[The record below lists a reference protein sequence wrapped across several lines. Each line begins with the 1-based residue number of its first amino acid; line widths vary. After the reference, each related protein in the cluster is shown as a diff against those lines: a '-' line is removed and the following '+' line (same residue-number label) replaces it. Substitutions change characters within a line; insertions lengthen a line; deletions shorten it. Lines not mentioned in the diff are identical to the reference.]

1 LIQNHSTLN
10 DLFSSH
16 IRFYN
21 IRHFEVI
28 FPLADQFLS
37 VSLYLTNN
45 SIRRLDLQSYHYQK
59 RDRCFNSQQCATFI
73 RSPLAKQCEVL
84 QIVVDNRSSI
94 DDLINGM
101 PNLQAL
107 KVVLQPGQQE
117 NYLPSTEESIKCMT
131 SGYSR
136 TFTENLTGTEIIRL
150 WIR

>member
-1 LIQNHSTLN
+1 M
-10 DLFSSH
+10 
-16 IRFYN
+16 
-21 IRHFEVI
+21 
-28 FPLADQFLS
+28 
-37 VSLYLTNN
+37 
-45 SIRRLDLQSYHYQK
+45 RRLDLQSYHYQK
-59 RDRCFNSQQCATFI
+59 RDRCFNSEQYATFV

-107 KVVLQPGQQE
+107 KVVLQPGQRG
-117 NYLPSTEESIKCMT
+117 NYLHNREESIKWMT

-136 TFTENLTGTEIIRL
+136 TFTENLSGIETIRL